1 MSFRFSAIL
10 ILLTLSLLPP
20 LTASAWEEPWEKVE
34 ARTSLHKSTHKVVN
48 HRIKSVNKGFSI
60 PFRVILPG
68 DYDET
73 PDRRHGVLLML
84 CGASGCRRG
93 SGSMPP
99 YFTVWCK
106 WPRLLDHLRSGKVSK
121 KDLGSKVTQDELA
134 SLNAELATA
143 PFEEMIVVD
152 LWHPGASRDQKFDR
166 FIVDELLPFLDNT
179 YRTIPDRRFRAID
192 GACGGGAIALITAF
206 RNPAAFANCGGMQT
220 DLGSFPN
227 VFQFLEGN
235 TDEIRALGLNV
246 NLNTNVNDVC
256 NSYDFRTKKLDSGE
270 KVKVPSGA
278 LARLEAR
285 LKEQNCQV
293 KVHVFRYCKH
303 GYAAYRYP
311 NGHQTAL
318 HWSRVF
324 TANRANTPP
333 LPVGNTPVAPA
344 PAEAPA
350 AD

>member
-1 MSFRFSAIL
+1 MMYIRLTAIL
-10 ILLTLSLLPP
+10 MLLSFC
-20 LTASAWEEPWEKVE
+20 LTQPFPTSAWEEPWDKVE
-34 ARTSLHKSTHKVVN
+34 ARTSLHKSGHRVVD
-48 HRIKSVNKGFSI
+48 HRIKSTHKGFSI

-68 DYDET
+68 DYET
-73 PDRRHGVLLML
+73 ATDRRHGVLLLL

-106 WPRLLDHLRSGKVSK
+106 WTKLLDHLSSGNVTK
-121 KDLGSKVTQDELA
+121 KDLASKITTDELA
-134 SLNAELATA
+134 TLNTELAKA

-152 LWHPGASRDQKFDR
+152 LWHPGASRDTKFDR
-166 FIVDELLPFLDNT
+166 FIIDELLPFLDKT

-206 RNPAAFANCGGMQT
+206 RNPSAFANCGGMQT

-235 TDEIRALGLNV
+235 TDEIRTLGLNV

-256 NSYDFRTKKLDSGE
+256 NSYYFKTKKSDTGE
-270 KVKVPSGA
+270 KLKIPSGA
-278 LARLEAR
+278 LAKLEAR
-285 LKEQNCQV
+285 LKEENCQV
-293 KVHVFRYCKH
+293 TTNVFRYCNH

-318 HWSRVF
+318 HWSRIF
-324 TANRANTPP
+324 TRNRGHSAAGPSIDKTPEVS
-333 LPVGNTPVAPA
+333 LP
-344 PAEAPA
+344 EAP
-350 AD
+350 